1 MYSQTAATKAKATSI
16 ARTTLITGTT
26 LACIFLFVYTAQAK
40 LLERESFQDSMQAIP
55 YIERYAW
62 TISWL
67 VPITELCIALL
78 LIVPGTQRLGLLLF
92 AAVMTMFTLY
102 IASMLLW
109 VEKLPCNC
117 GGAIENLSWNQHIW
131 FNLGFIALAIV
142 AAWLKKQPKN
152 SSLLKSKNNGKI

>member
-55 YIERYAW
+55 YIERYAE

-92 AAVMTMFTLY
+92 AAVMAMFTLY

-109 VEKLPCNC
+109 AEKLPCSC